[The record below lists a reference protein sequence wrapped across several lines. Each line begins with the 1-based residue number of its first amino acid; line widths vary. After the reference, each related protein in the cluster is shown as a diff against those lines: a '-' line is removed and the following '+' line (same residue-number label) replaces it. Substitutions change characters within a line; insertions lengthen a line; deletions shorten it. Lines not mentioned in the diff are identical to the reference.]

1 MFLFEWLKPLKK
13 GHSFRIS
20 LYKINL
26 EWSGESLGLIYNQFG
41 IIRVLQ
47 KSPILQTINWSWTF
61 FVVSYSKPALTK
73 GSYGRSEQKTGLCT
87 VLATY
92 LVRSSKFFFNA
103 SICSKGDSIEP
114 LLKPF
119 FFLKFGLNLKRGFFF
134 SSSPVIIFRSTS
146 FLQSAS
152 PWFSSTWPILK
163 ELNIEIEG
171 NTILPRDHFGKSHF
185 GTDVSS
191 QQHFGTCTVHP

>member
-1 MFLFEWLKPLKK
+1 MPAQLKTK
-13 GHSFRIS
+13 
-20 LYKINL
+20 
-26 EWSGESLGLIYNQFG
+26 QFG
-41 IIRVLQ
+41 IIQVLQ
-47 KSPILQTINWSWTF
+47 SSPIQQTSNWSGTF

-152 PWFSSTWPILK
+152 PWFSSAWPILK
-163 ELNIEIEG
+163 ELIVEIEG
-171 NTILPRDHFGKSHF
+171 NTILPRDHFGTDHFGKSYF

-191 QQHFGTCTVHP
+191 QEHFGTIRHCRHSGRWTFQHGNILT